1 MLHVAI
7 IGSGFMGKQH
17 GLAYH
22 ALPESTKLAAIVNPN
37 PKNAQPLA
45 KELGCAYYPSLK
57 DALKDTK
64 IDMVDVCVPT
74 YLHERY
80 VLEAAAEGCHVL
92 CEKPVTFT
100 LESFDRMVKACE
112 DNKVRFMV
120 AQVAR
125 WWPEFIDIR
134 KRLENDELGRI
145 HMIYEKRLCQLPV
158 WATWHKDPA
167 KSGGGLYD
175 LNIHDIDFLV
185 SVYGRPESVYA
196 SGRRAEGGCWM
207 YVVTNLAW
215 PGGVK
220 ATVETCL
227 DMPGPWPFS
236 IEFRGA
242 GDKGTLHYN
251 LQAGVNIRDGEAHSN
266 YTWYPAGAQAPEELT
281 AEQGDMFASEIA
293 AFADAVIHNKKLPV
307 PLEESRLVL
316 EVVLATLR
324 SLEGGGI
331 IRL

>member
-17 GLAYH
+17 ALAYQGM
-22 ALPESTKLAAIVNPN
+22 PEAAKLSAIINPN
-37 PKNAQPLA
+37 PKNAKPLA
-45 KELGCAYYPSLK
+45 EEFGCPYYPSLS
-57 DALKDTK
+57 DAIRETK
-64 IDMVDVCVPT
+64 IDMADICVPT
-74 YLHERY
+74 YLHEQY
-80 VLEAAAEGCHVL
+80 VLEAAAKGCHVL

-125 WWPEFIDIR
+125 WWPEFIDIK
-134 KRLENDELGRI
+134 KRLDHDELGRI

-196 SGRRAEGGCWM
+196 AGRKAKEGAWM
-207 YVVTNLAW
+207 YVVTNIAW
-215 PGGVK
+215 PEGVK
-220 ATVETCL
+220 ATVETCI

-251 LQAGVNIRDGEAHSN
+251 LQAGLNIRDGEAHSN
-266 YTWYPAGAQAPEELT
+266 YSWYPAGARLPEELSVPQ
-281 AEQGDMFASEIA
+281 ADMFAAEIT
-293 AFADAVIHNKKLPV
+293 AFIDAVEHQKELPV
-307 PLEESRLVL
+307 PLAESRLVL

-324 SLEGGGI
+324 SLEEGGVVT
-331 IRL
+331 L

>member
-17 GLAYH
+17 ALAYRS
-22 ALPESTKLAAIVNPN
+22 LKDTTKLVAIINPN
-37 PKNAQPLA
+37 PKNAVPLA
-45 KELGCAYYPSLK
+45 EEFGCGYFPTLK
-57 DALKDTK
+57 DALAHTS

-74 YLHERY
+74 YLHEQY
-80 VLEAAAEGCHVL
+80 VLEAAEAKCHVL

-112 DNKVRFMV
+112 DNQVRFMV

-125 WWPEFIDIR
+125 WWPEFIDIK
-134 KRLENDELGRI
+134 KRLENQELGSI
-145 HMIYEKRLCQLPV
+145 HMIYEKRLCQLPT
-158 WATWHKDPA
+158 WATWHTDPA

-175 LNIHDIDFLV
+175 LNIHDIDFLI
-185 SVYGRPESVYA
+185 SIYGRPESVYA
-196 SGRRAEGGCWM
+196 TGHRTKEGAWM

-220 ATVETCL
+220 ATVETSIA
-227 DMPGPWPFS
+227 MPGPWPFS

-251 LQAGVNIRDGEAHSN
+251 LQAGVNIRDGEQHSN
-266 YTWYPAGAQAPEELT
+266 YTWYPAGAENPEPL
-281 AEQGDMFASEIA
+281 AVEQTDMFIAEIS
-293 AFADAVIHNKKLPV
+293 AFVDAVINNQDMPV
-307 PLEESRLVL
+307 SLADSRLVL
-316 EVVLATLR
+316 EVIQATLR
-324 SLEGGGI
+324 SLEGGGVI
-331 IRL
+331 TL